1 MVVVTS
7 EEGSATG
14 SRRTPGAS
22 RTADRSG
29 PTSPAGGVH
38 RVRADESARDRA
50 HQTER
55 RASRRGDNSYRG
67 LEVNERALVAT
78 LDLVMFPHDSEDRPP
93 RAAEV
98 ASLLPVSNSVPNER
112 AARERPL
119 EGSFP

>member
-1 MVVVTS
+1 VRKLLVFVQPS
-7 EEGSATG
+7 GDRLRVDAGVLQTG
-14 SRRTPGAS
+14 SELEE
-22 RTADRSG
+22 
-29 PTSPAGGVH
+29 PAGGVH

-50 HQTER
+50 HRTER
-55 RASRRGDNSYRG
+55 RAGRRGDNSDRG

-112 AARERPL
+112 AARECP
-119 EGSFP
+119 